1 MNKFPYKDEKPELSE
16 EEMKEVLD
24 NVRVPRKKRISKD
37 GLLNDIKNRKY
48 NVLDEYRRRSVHVI
62 RYRNAKLGKINEKY
76 VNKTDII
83 NQARV
88 KLEVGYGE
96 LSVASDALFDT
107 IMENLLSGK
116 DVHIKGFG
124 YFQLSRE
131 RTLSHKSNYYK
142 HISYRRERIQS
153 LKFIPGKVFRKALL
167 NVGEKEYF
175 WTETGEVI
183 HNFIERITDYIYL
196 ARRSLYDY
204 IVLLNKRR
212 KEK

>member
-1 MNKFPYKDEKPELSE
+1 MDEFLYKDEKPELSE
-16 EEMKEVLD
+16 EEMKEIL
-24 NVRVPRKKRISKD
+24 NFERVPHKRDTSRN
-37 GLLNDIKNRKY
+37 GFLNDLKTRKY
-48 NVLDEYRRRSVHVI
+48 NILDEYRKRSIYVVK
-62 RYRNAKLGKINEKY
+62 YRNAKLGKTNENY

-83 NQARV
+83 NQARA

-107 IMENLLSGK
+107 IMENLISGK

-131 RTLSHKSNYYK
+131 KTISHKSNYYK
-142 HISYRRERIQS
+142 HISYRRSRIQN
-153 LKFIPGKVFRKALL
+153 LKFIPGKLFGKALL

-175 WTETGEVI
+175 WTETGGII
-183 HNFIERITDYIYL
+183 HNFIDRITDYIYL
-196 ARRSLYDY
+196 ARKSLYDY

-212 KEK
+212 NKK